1 MFDPTNTFLATL
13 GNEVIDNDPSQ
24 DVP

>member
-1 MFDPTNTFLATL
+1 MFDSTNTFLAIL

>member
-1 MFDPTNTFLATL
+1 MFDSTNTFLATL